1 MGPVQAVRTCFTKYA
16 DFRGAATRPEY
27 WWFVLFNV
35 VVSVALSSAHST
47 VVSTLYSL
55 AVLVPS
61 LAVMVRRHHDAGRSG
76 WWAFTI
82 LIWPWALVLLAYPTK
97 AYNNKY
103 VTGRSGAG
111 VTEASLQGGAGY
123 CPVCGKLRL
132 PGQTFCSGCGT
143 RFDD

>member
-82 LIWPWALVLLAYPTK
+82 IIWPWALVLLAYPTK
-97 AYNNKY
+97 AYNNRY
-103 VTGRSGAG
+103 VTGRGGVG

-143 RFDD
+143 KFDD